1 MHAGQDPGDEK
12 SQIQALDRTA
22 PILPLRL
29 GPART
34 SGFHRRWDSV
44 GKTTSKLGL
53 SAIVQK
59 IVLVSE
65 RYDLLLLHNDLHN
78 L

>member
-29 GPART
+29 RT
-34 SGFHRRWDSV
+34 SANKWLSPQMGQC
-44 GKTTSKLGL
+44 GKDD
-53 SAIVQK
+53 
-59 IVLVSE
+59 E
-65 RYDLLLLHNDLHN
+65 
-78 L
+78 